1 MPSWRGPP
9 QGTELHERVWGAA
22 KTEQPKDQSF
32 LSERNKY
39 AAHDTAD
46 GVSLSREFANC
57 WYIDDA
63 PAGPPFRYREAE
75 EYRRIENH
83 EGAYM
88 FGSNSMLLDRW
99 SKSVGA

>member
-1 MPSWRGPP
+1 MSLAVRHWCPMISPSRSL
-9 QGTELHERVWGAA
+9 Q
-22 KTEQPKDQSF
+22 KDDLKLDATVYQ
-32 LSERNKY
+32 
-39 AAHDTAD
+39 A
-46 GVSLSREFANC
+46 
-57 WYIDDA
+57 A